1 MTIDD
6 QTGLVLEGGGM
17 RGVFTCGVLDY
28 LVDRLEEEG
37 RIIAIRPQKPVV
49 VGRME
54 KDIRK
59 LNDLYEEGYAC
70 AEAVLG

>member
-28 LVDRLEEEG
+28 LLDRLEEG

-70 AEAVLG
+70 AKAVLG